1 MTRYL
6 FAAADR
12 LGAITALRWTFL
24 IQTIGLSWLAQT
36 NNLALS
42 VISGTFISGMIPL
55 MQACIRERIPDDI
68 ERQTRVWSR
77 VVITYLAA
85 LTIGAYLYAGVLN
98 VSPGTHRILFV
109 LSALTV
115 GLCLVIQLLPMT
127 SNFCSGA
134 ARNLRRGNRAQGK
147 SDQQHRTDS

>member
-1 MTRYL
+1 MGPVAYGYV
-6 FAAADR
+6 ADR

-36 NNLALS
+36 NNLALVAALS

-85 LTIGAYLYAGVLN
+85 LTIGGYLYAG
-98 VSPGTHRILFV
+98 
-109 LSALTV
+109 
-115 GLCLVIQLLPMT
+115 
-127 SNFCSGA
+127 
-134 ARNLRRGNRAQGK
+134 
-147 SDQQHRTDS
+147 